1 MKDQE
6 GNNFVAYFVP
16 TEETL
21 AQKLQ
26 EESEGKSS
34 TPEYE

>member
-21 AQKLQ
+21 KQKIA
-26 EESEGKSS
+26 EEAEGLNY
-34 TPEYE
+34 TPGYE